1 MIPELSI
8 EGVGPAD
15 ALHVEFSPRLN
26 LVTGDNGL
34 GKSFLLDLAW
44 FALTGTWARE
54 PARPQRGLS
63 QPAWISWGAGRATY
77 QRKTLSWHADK
88 RHSGVTAPLMLYARV
103 DEGFSVFD
111 PRRNALPLRERSD
124 LVDDAIGLPSMFQ
137 FERDDIWNGLT
148 GADGERHCNGLIS
161 DWASWQ
167 QSNSSTFTRLRQVL
181 ARLSPAPDHLLEPGE
196 LTRISLKDVR
206 DHPTLRMPFG
216 QDVAL
221 IHASAALRRIVSFA
235 YMLVWAWHEHLAA
248 ARLREV
254 KPTGRIVFLIDEI
267 EAHLHPQ
274 WQRRILPALLDVMTA
289 LTGDVGPHIQLIAVT
304 HAPLVLASAEPFFDS
319 ERDALLHFDLTNGR
333 VALHRQPWAKQGD
346 IVNWLVSHVFGLDEA
361 RSLEAER
368 AVEAARAWMAG
379 TRKGLPPGLD
389 TADAIDAELRRVLAG
404 HDDFWPEWLVA
415 TKQVSGT
422 RP

>member
-1 MIPELSI
+1 MIERLSLR
-8 EGVGPAD
+8 EVGPSEALD
-15 ALHVEFSPRLN
+15 AEFAPRLN

-34 GKSFLLDLAW
+34 GKSLLLDLVW
-44 FALTGTWARE
+44 YALTGSWARG
-54 PARPQRGLS
+54 PAAPRRKAAGTPTIEWRG
-63 QPAWISWGAGRATY
+63 GRAEY
-77 QRKTLSWHADK
+77 QSRALRWREVTRRPLSPQ
-88 RHSGVTAPLMLYARV
+88 PLVLYARV

-111 PRRNALPLRERSD
+111 PHRNADPAPP
-124 LVDDAIGLPSMFQ
+124 VPAIGEDIVIRPRMYGFD
-137 FERDDIWNGLT
+137 RDEVWDGLDSAA
-148 GADGERHCNGLIS
+148 GPLCNGLIR
-161 DWASWQ
+161 DWARWQ
-167 QSNSSTFTRLRQVL
+167 EARSSAFKALEAVL
-181 ARLSPAPDHLLEPGE
+181 DKLSPAHEHRLRAGE
-196 LTRISLKDVR
+196 LTRISLDDVR
-206 DHPTLRMPFG
+206 DHPTLRMPYG

-221 IHASAALRRIVSFA
+221 VHASAATRRIVSFA

-254 KPTGRIVFLIDEI
+254 DPTQQIVFLVDEI

-289 LTGDVGPHIQLIAVT
+289 LTGGVGPAIQLIAVT
-304 HAPLVLASAEPFFDS
+304 HAPLVLASAEPFFDP
-319 ERDALLHFDLTNGR
+319 ERDALLHFDLTDGR
-333 VALHRQPWAKQGD
+333 VELHRQPWAKQGD

-379 TRKGLPPGLD
+379 SRDGLPAGLD
-389 TADAIDAELRRVLAG
+389 SVDEIDAELRRVLAG

-415 TKQVSGT
+415 TKQVPGT